1 MLHVALML
9 LCLAQLVHFSQHWL
23 ALSAVQLKEHREE
36 RLRSHLDWSRTSGSL
51 GHGST
56 RPGSAMSSRV

>member
-1 MLHVALML
+1 MLHVALMF
-9 LCLAQLVHFSQHWL
+9 LCLAQLIRFSQHWL
-23 ALSAVQLKEHREE
+23 ALSTVQLKEHREA
-36 RLRSHLDWSRTSGSL
+36 RLRSHLDWSRTSGSR